1 MHAVLAADGRVAML
15 ACLGWLV
22 AELVHLPDKQFSNP
36 VALDAIYQVPVAG
49 WIQIL
54 VAISV
59 VELATFKM
67 VYDPKRAAGQFGFDP
82 LKLDSPTMRLKEV
95 KNGRLAMIGI
105 STFCFVGSCLASKE
119 CSPEFSPWLLWPG
132 VPVVFSL
139 SLLMLTDSLS
149 SVSAV
154 PLSPAFFARVNS
166 TVGLIFQQLVFHKPT
181 ISQLTNGV
189 TL

>member
-1 MHAVLAADGRVAML
+1 ML

-22 AELVHLPDKQFSNP
+22 AELVHLPNKQFSNP

-54 VAISV
+54 LAISV

-67 VYDPKRAAGQFGFDP
+67 VYDPKRAAGEFGFDP

-105 STFCFVGSCLASKE
+105 STCLNLRELLCLARSYAR
-119 CSPEFSPWLLWPG
+119 FLLG
-132 VPVVFSL
+132 AVV
-139 SLLMLTDSLS
+139 
-149 SVSAV
+149 
-154 PLSPAFFARVNS
+154 
-166 TVGLIFQQLVFHKPT
+166 
-181 ISQLTNGV
+181 
-189 TL
+189 